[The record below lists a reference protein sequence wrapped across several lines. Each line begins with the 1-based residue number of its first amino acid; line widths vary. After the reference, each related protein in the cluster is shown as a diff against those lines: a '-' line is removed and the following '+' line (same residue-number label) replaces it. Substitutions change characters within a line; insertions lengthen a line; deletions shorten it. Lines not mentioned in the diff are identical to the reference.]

1 MEEAGKS
8 RVKPEIDVRF
18 FEPPTDLARC
28 FTSFYLLEVRLPPGE
43 IVTDYL
49 QPEWSNL
56 RFFESDPPTV
66 QRVGSGEVINS
77 PFMVSGP
84 SCGSVRFSIGTT
96 RMWGIGL
103 MPLGWA
109 RFVKRPASDFSDGA
123 YDGQKTEAFAPF
135 RPLSKIFSA
144 RHLSDEEKVDAVC
157 NFFRKIADPPRDENR
172 IISTQEAMVDPQ
184 MSEVKAFAEQAGL
197 TVRTLERLCMKH
209 FGYPP
214 SMLLRRQRMMRSLAA
229 FMVANRKTW
238 TQAID
243 GTYHDQAHFVREFQT
258 FMRMSPTDYSSMPH
272 PVLSAFMERRQ
283 KIWGS
288 PFQTLDSPGRRKDR
302 APE

>member
-1 MEEAGKS
+1 MAELGKS
-8 RVKPEIDVRF
+8 GARPEIDVRF
-18 FEPPTDLARC
+18 FEPPPDLARC
-28 FTSFYLLEVRLPPGE
+28 FTSFHLLEVRLPPGE

-56 RFFESDPPTV
+56 RFFESNPPTV
-66 QRVGSGEVINS
+66 QLVGSDEEIHS

-109 RFVKRPASDFSDGA
+109 RFVKRPASDFSDRIW
-123 YDGQKTEAFAPF
+123 DGQTAEAFAAF

-144 RHLSDEEKVDAVC
+144 RHLTDDEKVDAVIQ
-157 NFFRKIADPPRDENR
+157 FFRKFADSPRDEDR
-172 IISTQEAMVDPQ
+172 IITTHEAMIDPR
-184 MSEVKAFAEQAGL
+184 MCEVRAFAEQAGL

-229 FMVANRKTW
+229 FMLAQDKTW
-238 TQAID
+238 TQTID

-258 FMRMSPTDYSSMPH
+258 FMHMSPTDYSSMPH
-272 PVLSAFMERRQ
+272 PVLSAFMEQRQ
-283 KIWGS
+283 QVWGS
-288 PFQTLDSPGRRKDR
+288 PVQTLDSPGRRNKR
-302 APE
+302 PAE